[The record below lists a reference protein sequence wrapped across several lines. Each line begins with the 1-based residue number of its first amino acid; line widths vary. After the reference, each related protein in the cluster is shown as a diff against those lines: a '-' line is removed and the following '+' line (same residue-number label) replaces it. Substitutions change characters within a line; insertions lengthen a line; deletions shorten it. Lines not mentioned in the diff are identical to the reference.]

1 MPQRTVHRYAWI
13 TALHFALIS
22 GFVALA
28 ALAAMPFHTVNLPKA
43 VQNVVLQ
50 LAPEGWGFFTKSPRD
65 PEIHV
70 ALLKDGRLHPLNIA
84 SSFNTRFAFGF
95 NRLGRA
101 QGIEMDTLLVQLNQP
116 KLWRECT
123 KAPEVCATSLKSQT
137 KLENTA
143 RNATLCG
150 DLVFVERRPVPWAYS
165 RMARPVVM
173 PSRLTRLEV
182 VCSRA

>member
-1 MPQRTVHRYAWI
+1 
-13 TALHFALIS
+13 
-22 GFVALA
+22 
-28 ALAAMPFHTVNLPKA
+28 
-43 VQNVVLQ
+43 VLQ

-70 ALLKDGRLHPLNIA
+70 ALLQGGRLRPLNIA
-84 SSFNTRFAFGF
+84 SSFSAKFAFGF

-101 QGIEMDTLLVQLNQP
+101 QGLEMDALLVQLNQP
-116 KLWRECT
+116 KLWRDCT
-123 KAPEVCATSLKSQT
+123 VAAEVCAKTLKSQI

-143 RNATLCG
+143 RAPTLCG

-165 RMARPVVM
+165 RLSRPVQM